1 MRRVARPSGARLGG
15 VVFDPVQ
22 DFSGRIAGVILT
34 TLLNAMRPTHR
45 LRSIHERLGTH
56 VEVQVVARTR
66 AHAEHAAGAALTEID
81 RLSRVFNRFDPTSEL
96 CRWQAQGGAHVPLSL
111 DLLRVLRLADHW
123 RTLSGGAF
131 HPGADAF
138 GMLWRQAGVTG
149 REPTPGTLARQA
161 SALRAEPWTLHPD
174 GSATL
179 HARYPIGLNAIAKGY
194 VVDCAATVAS
204 RCPGVRSVLVNA
216 GGDLR
221 VIGGPGV
228 QVPVADPFTVRDNAP
243 PLAQVRVRGAAL
255 ASGGCPHR
263 GYQVGD
269 RRYSHVIDPRTGAP
283 VQDMPGVTVTA
294 PECASADA
302 LATALSVMAPAAA
315 LALVNDLPGCEA
327 LIVTA
332 GGQRLSSA
340 GWRSLRGQTGP
351 GRLIPALR

>member
-1 MRRVARPSGARLGG
+1 M
-15 VVFDPVQ
+15 
-22 DFSGRIAGVILT
+22 ILT
-34 TLLNAMRPTHR
+34 TLLNAVRPTHR
-45 LRSIHERLGTH
+45 LHSTDERLLGTE

-66 AHAEHAAGAALTEID
+66 AHAEHAEHAALTEIG
-81 RLSRVFNRFDPTSEL
+81 RLNRVFDPSDPGSEL
-96 CRWQAQGGAHVPLSL
+96 RRWQAQAGAHVPLSL

-123 RTLSGGAF
+123 RTLSGGAL
-131 HPGADAF
+131 HPGTDAF
-138 GMLWRQAGVTG
+138 GLLWRQAGATG
-149 REPTPGTLARQA
+149 QEPAPGTLARQA
-161 SALRAEPWTLHPD
+161 SALRAEPWTLHAD

-179 HARYPIGLNAIAKGY
+179 HARYPLSLHAVARGY
-194 VVDCAATVAS
+194 IVDCAATVAS

-216 GGDLR
+216 AGNLR

-283 VQDMPGVTVTA
+283 VQAAPRVTVTA
-294 PECASADA
+294 PECAAAHA
-302 LATALSVMAPAAA
+302 LATALNVMTPVAA

-332 GGQRLSSA
+332 DGQRLSSA
-340 GWRSLRGQTGP
+340 GWRARPRRAAMGG
-351 GRLIPALR
+351 LIRTPIEWAAKTVQSERSE